1 MPATKVYIKNM
12 VCPRCIQSVESILT
26 SMNIEAINI
35 ELGMVILPEELPAN
49 DLQQFGRELDTAGF
63 SLLDNRTS
71 QLINQIKSIIIE
83 QIHYTKEPSP
93 QNLSTI
99 LSDKLLYDYSYLSRL
114 FSSVE
119 GRTIEKFVIA
129 QKIEKVKE
137 LLSYD
142 QLTLEEIAF
151 QLHYS
156 SAAHLSS
163 QFKKV
168 TGMSPTRFRKERLE
182 NRKPLDAL

>member
-1 MPATKVYIKNM
+1 MS
-12 VCPRCIQSVESILT
+12 IQ
-26 SMNIEAINI
+26 
-35 ELGMVILPEELPAN
+35 LGMVLLAEELSPN
-49 DLQQFGRELDTAGF
+49 ELQQFDRELEKAGF
-63 SLLDNRTS
+63 SLLDDRTS

-83 QIHYTKEPSP
+83 DIHYAKEPSL
-93 QNLSTI
+93 QNLSI
-99 LSDKLLYDYSYLSRL
+99 VLSEKLHYDYSYLSRL

-142 QLTLEEIAF
+142 QLTLEEMAF

-168 TGMSPTRFRKERLE
+168 TGMSPSRFRKEHME
-182 NRKPLDAL
+182 NRKSLDAL